1 MFNASRLT
9 LARKRRGLTKT
20 KLAQAVGVDL
30 RTITGYEAGEFLP
43 SEESVDKLA
52 QALAFPGSFF
62 VQDDAD
68 EPSPDAV
75 SFRAMSKM
83 TASQRDVALG
93 QGALAFLLNDWLTQ
107 TFSLPGLD
115 LPDLGEDQEPEAA
128 AYALRHYWG
137 LGELPISNMVHLL
150 EHKGVRVY
158 SLSVAG
164 DATDAFSLWKESTPF
179 VFLNTQK
186 SAERSRFDAAHE
198 LGHLVLHRHASPQGR
213 EAEIQADAFASA
225 LLMPRRSVVSRAPR
239 FATLNQ
245 LIQLKKYWN
254 VSLAAL
260 VYRLHALGMISDWHH
275 RTLCI
280 DLSKQGYRKTEPNG
294 SPTRETSQIWPRVLA
309 SLREDGQTKA
319 DLAAQMHVGAA
330 EIDGLVFGL
339 VTNGLTSS
347 PVGGPASTGRRAPNL
362 TLVQ

>member
-20 KLAQAVGVDL
+20 KLALAVDVDL

-43 SEESVDKLA
+43 SEESVGKLA
-52 QALAFPGSFF
+52 RVLDFPPAFF
-62 VQDDAD
+62 VQDDAQ

-83 TASQRDVALG
+83 TAGQRDIALG
-93 QGALAFLLNDWLTQ
+93 QGSLAFLLDDWLTHA
-107 TFSLPGLD
+107 FSLPNVD
-115 LPDLGEDQEPEAA
+115 IPDLGEDQEPEAA

-164 DATDAFSLWKESTPF
+164 DATDAFSLWRESTPF

-186 SAERSRFDAAHE
+186 SPERSRFDAAHE

-213 EAEIQADAFASA
+213 EAEVQADAFASA
-225 LLMPRRSVVSRAPR
+225 FLMPRRSVVSRAPK
-239 FATLNQ
+239 FSTLAN
-245 LIQLKKYWN
+245 LVQLKKYWN

-260 VYRLHALGMISDWHH
+260 VYRLHSVGMLSDWQH

-280 DLSKQGYRKTEPNG
+280 ELSKQGYRKSEPNG

-309 SLREDGQTKA
+309 SLREDGLTKA
-319 DLAAQMHVGAA
+319 DLAAKLHISSA

-339 VTNGLTSS
+339 VTTGLTS
-347 PVGGPASTGRRAPNL
+347 PASTPIKPSVRRAPSL
-362 TLVQ
+362 KLVR